1 MVACHSGARDSGR
14 NKSSGGVKMWWT
26 VLKLEWRIL
35 RRDRGALG
43 VLVLFAIFL
52 LGASL
57 AGGRQSS
64 ALDSGLERSK
74 QEERARFDGHT
85 ERLEDPVFLK
95 SELRSRDSR
104 SPAWMGKEG
113 AVRLASLPAAPL
125 APLALGQRDLYP
137 QAIRIST
144 EVFLT
149 SERETETAMSGPT
162 RLMTGSFDPAF
173 LFVVLFPLLIIALSY
188 EILSGERER
197 GTLAM
202 LLSQP
207 VTQRA
212 LVMGKAGARAVGL
225 CAVTLFFAALGLL
238 AAGANL
244 SAPQAW
250 IHVILFVAILVAWSL
265 FWFSASVAVNSFG
278 GTSARN
284 ALALVGV
291 WLVLVVVI
299 PGLVHVAVDTFHP
312 PPSRMELVHES
323 REAAKDV
330 EKRLT
335 GIEGRHDVDT
345 RTTGYAR
352 KVAEAQE
359 QLAERSSEV
368 FEEFREK
375 NRRRQGLVRGLQ
387 FISPAIV
394 VQLVLEDLAGSGAAR
409 HQIFDEQVDGF
420 HARFRNFFFSK
431 IKSEGRFT
439 AEDLSSVPAFQFEE
453 ERISEL
459 AGRCLWSVFL
469 LLLAAS
475 ALIGLAWPRLK
486 HIGRL
491 TR

>member
-1 MVACHSGARDSGR
+1 
-14 NKSSGGVKMWWT
+14 
-26 VLKLEWRIL
+26 
-35 RRDRGALG
+35 
-43 VLVLFAIFL
+43 
-52 LGASL
+52 
-57 AGGRQSS
+57 
-64 ALDSGLERSK
+64 
-74 QEERARFDGHT
+74 
-85 ERLEDPVFLK
+85 
-95 SELRSRDSR
+95 
-104 SPAWMGKEG
+104 
-113 AVRLASLPAAPL
+113 
-125 APLALGQRDLYP
+125 
-137 QAIRIST
+137 
-144 EVFLT
+144 
-149 SERETETAMSGPT
+149 
-162 RLMTGSFDPAF
+162 
-173 LFVVLFPLLIIALSY
+173 
-188 EILSGERER
+188 
-197 GTLAM
+197 
-202 LLSQP
+202 
-207 VTQRA
+207 
-212 LVMGKAGARAVGL
+212 
-225 CAVTLFFAALGLL
+225 
-238 AAGANL
+238 
-244 SAPQAW
+244 
-250 IHVILFVAILVAWSL
+250 
-265 FWFSASVAVNSFG
+265 
-278 GTSARN
+278 
-284 ALALVGV
+284 
-291 WLVLVVVI
+291 
-299 PGLVHVAVDTFHP
+299 
-312 PPSRMELVHES
+312 
-323 REAAKDV
+323 

-420 HARFRNFFFSK
+420 HARFMNFFFSK

-459 AGRCLWSVFL
+459 AGRCLWSAFL